1 MDELADKRVCGNPK
15 TGCEVCGGSMTREK
29 LREIVGEAI
38 GAASVCWAPLPE
50 GTFCSTEAGI
60 LMEALLKDIEV
71 YSNEKINALE
81 EDLEVLTDY
90 TEGLDT

>member
-1 MDELADKRVCGNPK
+1 
-15 TGCEVCGGSMTREK
+15 
-29 LREIVGEAI
+29 
-38 GAASVCWAPLPE
+38 
-50 GTFCSTEAGI
+50 
-60 LMEALLKDIEV
+60 MEALLKDIEV